1 MKTNQERTLNLEP
14 RTLNFELERLAGPRR
29 FRPSRFKVQRSR
41 FKVFVAAALCF
52 APLLLP
58 SRAAEPLRAL
68 LVTGGCCHDYEAQKR
83 ILSEGISSR
92 ANVTWTIVHEGN
104 DRTNQVSLYTNA
116 DWAKGY
122 DVVLHNECFGFVT
135 NAAFVEGIVR
145 AHSAGGV
152 PAVMLHCS
160 THSYRYAGT
169 DEWRKLL
176 GVSSYQHGAK
186 HAFEIINLQPDHPV
200 MKGFPERWQDFPDEL
215 YQLKKTWPDC
225 VPLGRGVSSKEAEQ
239 VVVWLNACGKARIF
253 GTTLGHSNETM
264 SDKVYLDLVTR
275 GLLWACD
282 KLDADGKP
290 KPGYGK
296 K

>member
-1 MKTNQERTLNLEP
+1 MMTAMNFQRTL
-14 RTLNFELERLAGPRR
+14 RI
-29 FRPSRFKVQRSR
+29 
-41 FKVFVAAALCF
+41 ALCLC
-52 APLLLP
+52 ATVIPNV

-68 LVTGGCCHDYEAQKR
+68 LVTGGCCHDYEAQKK
-83 ILSEGISSR
+83 ILSEGISAR
-92 ANVTWTIVHEGN
+92 ANVTWTIVHEGT
-104 DRTNQVSLYTNA
+104 DRLYYVSIYTNA
-116 DWAKGY
+116 DWAKGF
-122 DVVLHNECFGFVT
+122 DVVLHNECFGQAT
-135 NAAFVEGIVR
+135 NVAFVEGIVR
-145 AHSAGGV
+145 AHSQGGV

-160 THSYRYAGT
+160 THSYRYSSS

-186 HAFEIINLQPDHPV
+186 HAFEIVNLQPAHPV
-200 MKGFPERWQDFPDEL
+200 MKGFPEKWQDFPDEL

-225 VPLGRGVSSKEAEQ
+225 MPLGKAISSKEPEQ
-239 VVVWLNACGKARIF
+239 TVIWLNTYGKARVF
-253 GTTLGHSNETM
+253 GTTLGHGNDTM

-275 GLLWACD
+275 GLLWVCD